1 MNSNLET
8 IILGKRVRLSPRQ
21 KAGLKGFTIGEKI
34 AYRFFDGEYQG
45 VHLLF
50 VKPKG
55 DNPTPRECDI
65 TGRRLSGI
73 TGLPSVFIL
82 HPGPTYERQRL
93 MDKGVYFIMSEKYAL
108 LLYHLEVGSI
118 EGMSAREIAPLVPYS
133 YASVTLGITCLT
145 DLGLCE
151 KLQQGQRN
159 KAVHFELKGAE
170 LWKQAQPYLQS
181 PVVRLVYCDRLNETD
196 ATISGINALAH
207 YTMLNSESEQ
217 TVMMTKD
224 GYNQAKKADLIEN
237 ENNYDGHVAIEI
249 WKYPVVSKDH
259 QQWVDKLS
267 LAISLKD
274 DDDPRVEKEV
284 ERLITEM
291 TWMD

>member
-1 MNSNLET
+1 M
-8 IILGKRVRLSPRQ
+8 
-21 KAGLKGFTIGEKI
+21 KI
-34 AYRFFDGEYQG
+34 Q
-45 VHLLF
+45 
-50 VKPKG
+50 
-55 DNPTPRECDI
+55 N
-65 TGRRLSGI
+65 
-73 TGLPSVFIL
+73 
-82 HPGPTYERQRL
+82 
-93 MDKGVYFIMSEKYAL
+93 
-108 LLYHLEVGSI
+108 
-118 EGMSAREIAPLVPYS
+118 S

-159 KAVHFELKGAE
+159 KAVHFELKGAD

-181 PVVRLVYCDRLNETD
+181 PVSRIVYCDRLNVTD
-196 ATISGINALAH
+196 APICGFNALAH

-224 GYNQAKKADLIEN
+224 GYNLAKKADLIEN

-259 QQWVDKLS
+259 QQRVDKLS

-274 DDDPRVEKEV
+274 DDDPRVKKEV
-284 ERLITEM
+284 ERLISEM